1 MNLSSKLFAEP
12 IDPQQLAAVIDHT
25 LLKADATEAQI
36 HALCQETV
44 DYRFAS
50 VCVNPV
56 WVPYCAAQLRDA
68 KIPICT
74 VIGFPLGASQTRIKA
89 EEAKLAISQGAT
101 EIDMVMCIGRF
112 KSGLF
117 EKVQEDIA
125 AVVAASAPH
134 LVKVILETCL
144 LREDEI
150 IRACELAVAAGA
162 EYVKTSTGFA
172 AAGAKADHIRLM
184 RQTVGAEIGV
194 KASGG
199 IRDLAT
205 ALEMIHAG
213 ASRIGASASISIL
226 RQVQNREYKNET

>member
-1 MNLSSKLFAEP
+1 MNLFSKSFAEQL
-12 IDPQQLAAVIDHT
+12 DPQQLAAMIDHT
-25 LLKADATEAQI
+25 LLKADATESQI
-36 HALCQETV
+36 HALCREAV

-56 WVPYCAAQLRDA
+56 WVPCCAGQLRDE
-68 KIPICT
+68 KIPVCT
-74 VIGFPLGASQTRIKA
+74 VLGFPLGASQTSIKV

-112 KSGLF
+112 KSGHF
-117 EKVQEDIA
+117 AKMQEDVA

-144 LREDEI
+144 LRDDEI

-162 EYVKTSTGFA
+162 GYVKTSTGFA

-184 RQTVGAEIGV
+184 RQTVGAKIGV

-213 ASRIGASASISIL
+213 ASRIGASASVSIIQ
-226 RQVQNREYKNET
+226 QVHKPGE